1 MTTKDVIPAYAYAQ
15 FADDEN
21 ITAWF
26 SAFNTYAQQYLDWF
40 NDTPLFDYT
49 NTAVQDGFLDW
60 MAEGVYGC
68 YRTPIPYGDVRDKGP
83 LNTYTPNDIP
93 FNTRVVLSNLE
104 SFTMTDDVFRRVIT
118 WNFYK
123 GDGMQFSIHWL
134 KRRVNRFIGGPDDN
148 TYSVSVSVS
157 SHVVTIKITDPDN
170 YDSNLLNYL
179 ESVVNLGYVNL
190 PFNYTF
196 NVETS

>member
-1 MTTKDVIPAYAYAQ
+1 MTTTDIIRAYPYVQ

-21 ITAWF
+21 ISAWF
-26 SAFNTYAQQYLDWF
+26 DAFNKYAQQYLDWF
-40 NDTPLFDYT
+40 NNTPLFDYT
-49 NTAVQDGFLDW
+49 NTDVQGGFLDW

-93 FNTRVVLSNLE
+93 FNTRVELSNLQ

-123 GDGMQFSIHWL
+123 GDGMQFNIHWL
-134 KRRVNRFIGGPDDN
+134 KRRVLRFLGGATDN
-148 TYSVSVSVS
+148 TYDVSVSITG
-157 SHVVTIKITDPDN
+157 HVATIKIENPGS
-170 YDSNLLNYL
+170 YDSKLLNYL
-179 ESVVNLGYVNL
+179 ESVINLGYVNL
-190 PFNYTF
+190 PFNYSF
-196 NVETS
+196 EVSV